1 MRAELERRASL
12 EDRLYHFILAHPRVW
27 LSARDMRPVAGD
39 AWRSRLT
46 AVRIRLAA
54 LGYTFDWNRK
64 NGGAAA
70 YRLRAQPLG
79 RDSTQPVQQQ
89 GLF

>member
-12 EDRLYHFILAHPRVW
+12 EDQLYGFILAHPRVW
-27 LSARDMRPVAGD
+27 LRACDMRPVAGD
-39 AWRSRLT
+39 AWRSRLVQ
-46 AVRIRLAA
+46 VRARLSV
-54 LGYTFDWNRK
+54 LGYTFDWNKR

-79 RDSTQPVQQQ
+79 RESTQPVQQQ